1 LPLARRLWRD
11 RLPSRTLGEVERQ
24 ILGLGRTQEE
34 VPGYLVPQMY
44 IDYLKTGDARPL
56 AGVFYHN
63 AMDVLSLAGLFT
75 HTAALLDDPHGFGE
89 LPGLDLVALARLFEE
104 LEHYE
109 DAVALYE
116 LGLGRDIPEEHFWK
130 TVMRYALLYKRRG
143 EWEKA
148 VALWEKAAEHGDPF
162 ACIELAKYYEHRIGD
177 YEKALS
183 TTIIVMER
191 IELLGGS
198 EYQIKVLVEETKHRV
213 ERLTDLLSK

>member
-1 LPLARRLWRD
+1 
-11 RLPSRTLGEVERQ
+11 
-24 ILGLGRTQEE
+24 
-34 VPGYLVPQMY
+34 MY

-75 HTAALLDDPHGFGE
+75 HTASLLDDPHGFGE

-148 VALWEKAAEHGDPF
+148 VALWEKAAEHGDVA
-162 ACIELAKYYEHRIGD
+162 ACIELAKYYEHKVGD

-183 TTIIVMER
+183 VTA
-191 IELLGGS
+191 
-198 EYQIKVLVEETKHRV
+198 KHRIK
-213 ERLTDLLSK
+213 RLQGLIEK

>member
-1 LPLARRLWRD
+1 M
-11 RLPSRTLGEVERQ
+11 
-24 ILGLGRTQEE
+24 
-34 VPGYLVPQMY
+34 PQLY
-44 IDYLKTGDARPL
+44 IDYLKSGDARPL

-75 HTAALLDDPHGFGE
+75 HTAGLLADPLGIEE

-116 LGLGRDIPEEHFWK
+116 RGLGSQIPEEHFWK

-148 VALWEKAAEHGDPF
+148 VALWEKAAEHGEVV
-162 ACIELAKYYEHRIGD
+162 ACIELAKYYEHQLKDIPSALNIS
-177 YEKALS
+177 KNALS
-183 TTIIVMER
+183 IVGDADLLKYKSLLITNEINKR
-191 IELLGGS
+191 IERLI
-198 EYQIKVLVEETKHRV
+198 IKINS
-213 ERLTDLLSK
+213 DI